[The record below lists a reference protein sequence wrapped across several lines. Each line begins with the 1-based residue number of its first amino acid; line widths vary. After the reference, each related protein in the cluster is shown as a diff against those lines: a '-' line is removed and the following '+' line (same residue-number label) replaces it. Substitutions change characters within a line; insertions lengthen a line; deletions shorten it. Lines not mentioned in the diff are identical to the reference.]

1 LPLYF
6 PLGEGNISCLSLP
19 QVNFFKISLLAP
31 AASAALLFA
40 GVSPALAEAK
50 LNVGDLERSLP
61 EIDHYSSFSDDQITS
76 VTAFV
81 DVYPTD
87 WAYQALKNLVESYG
101 CVAGYPDGTFRG
113 NRPISRYEAAAL
125 LNACL
130 DSISQVTDEIRALIR
145 EFEAELA
152 VLKGR
157 VDGLEARVGELE
169 AMQFS
174 TTTKF
179 NMFAVTTFNAID
191 YKGSGIADSYK
202 EQYGGTTM
210 TYTVLPIFRT
220 SFTGKDMLEIWMQAS
235 NIGQGEPSYTGGAN
249 NPSCAAGYGGTASAY
264 CIPGLK
270 DNTLSV
276 YRIFYKFPI
285 GDDFTVTVS
294 PLMDTFDYLT
304 VGSAALSPKAGNWVG
319 LKNLYTDAI
328 TMTNVPGVYPYVV
341 GGGAALKYSKNGW
354 SIDAGYNS
362 KSSNSSESEFGLF
375 GENAANKYAVQL
387 SYSSDRAGFQAA
399 WTRTKF
405 NEMQMASTH
414 YYNMG
419 TPLTNNPFT
428 SDTFDGTSE
437 MVLNTAGLA
446 GYWYI
451 TEDFSLS
458 GGMYLGFYEATV
470 DTMYAADGDQ
480 AESKAWMTTL
490 QWERFLSDDTTIA
503 FSFGQPNSV
512 YSNDSNLGS
521 DPERPWF
528 AVGSLTWQVN
538 NHMTVTPMIYWMRGL
553 GGKHD
558 PDGSALGATVM
569 TSVYF

>member
-1 LPLYF
+1 MNL
-6 PLGEGNISCLSLP
+6 
-19 QVNFFKISLLAP
+19 FKVALFAP
-31 AASAALLFA
+31 VASAALLLS
-40 GVSPALAEAK
+40 GLPPASAETHSGIEDSQASITEV
-50 LNVGDLERSLP
+50 NQ
-61 EIDHYSSFSDDQITS
+61 YASSSDDQITS
-76 VTAFV
+76 VTSFG

-101 CVAGYPDGTFRG
+101 CVAGYPDGTFKG
-113 NRPISRYEAAAL
+113 NRAITRYEAAAL

-130 DSISQVTDEIRALIR
+130 DNVTAITDEIRALMR
-145 EFEAELA
+145 EFEVELA
-152 VLKGR
+152 VLRGR
-157 VDGLEARVGELE
+157 VDGLEARIGELE
-169 AMQFS
+169 AMSFS

-179 NMFAVTTFNAID
+179 NMFAVFTVNSID
-191 YKGSGIADSYK
+191 YSGSSAAKDYK
-202 EQYGGTTM
+202 TRYGGTTM
-210 TYTVLPIFRT
+210 NYSLLPILRT
-220 SFTGKDMLEIWMQAS
+220 SFSGKDMLEVWMQAS
-235 NIGQGEPSYTGGAN
+235 NIGDGEPAYTGGAD
-249 NPSCAAGYGGTASAY
+249 NPTCAAGYAGTASAY
-264 CIPGLK
+264 CIPGPK
-270 DNTLSV
+270 DNTLSI
-276 YRIFYKFPI
+276 YRIFYKFPV

-304 VGSAALSPKAGNWVG
+304 VGSAALSPKAGKWVG

-341 GGGAALKYSKNGW
+341 GGGAAIKYSKNGW
-354 SIDAGYNS
+354 SVDAGYNS
-362 KSSNSSESEFGLF
+362 KSSNSSDPEFGLF
-375 GENAANKYAVQL
+375 GENAANKYAVQV
-387 SYSSDRAGFQAA
+387 SYTSERAGVQAA

-414 YYNMG
+414 YYNIG

-428 SDTFDGTSE
+428 NNSFDGTSE

-458 GGMYLGFYEATV
+458 GGMYLGFYESTV
-470 DTMYAADGDQ
+470 DTMYAVDGDQ

-490 QWERFLSDDTTIA
+490 QWERFLSEDTTIA

-538 NHMTVTPMIYWMRGL
+538 NNMTVTPMLYWMKGL

-569 TSVYF
+569 TSIYF

>member
-1 LPLYF
+1 M
-6 PLGEGNISCLSLP
+6 
-19 QVNFFKISLLAP
+19 NFLKISLLAP
-31 AASAALLFA
+31 VASVALLFA
-40 GVSPALAEAK
+40 GVTPALADAK
-50 LNVGDLERSLP
+50 LNVGDPERSLSD
-61 EIDHYSSFSDDQITS
+61 IDQYFSLSEDQITS
-76 VTAFV
+76 VTAFG

-87 WAYQALKNLVESYG
+87 WAYQALKNLVETYG
-101 CVAGYPDGTFRG
+101 CVAGYPNGTFRG
-113 NRPISRYEAAAL
+113 NNPISRYEAAAL

-130 DSISQVTDEIRALIR
+130 DNISQATDEVRALIR

-157 VDGLEARVGELE
+157 VDGLEDRIGELE

-179 NMFAVTTFNAID
+179 NIFAVATFNAIE
-191 YKGSGIADSYK
+191 YMGSNIADSYK
-202 EQYGGTTM
+202 EQYGATTM
-210 TYTVLPIFRT
+210 TYTMLPIFKT
-220 SFTGKDMLEIWMQAS
+220 SFTGKDMLEVWMQAS
-235 NIGQGEPSYTGGAN
+235 NIGLGEPAYTGGAD
-249 NPSCAAGYGGTASAY
+249 NPTCAAGYGTTASAY
-264 CIPGLK
+264 CIPGPK
-270 DNTLSV
+270 DNTLSL

-285 GDDFTVTVS
+285 GDDITVTVS

-304 VGSAALSPKAGNWVG
+304 VGSAALSPKAGKWVG

-341 GGGAALKYSKNGW
+341 GGGAAIKYSKNGW

-362 KSSNSSESEFGLF
+362 HSSNSSDPEFGLF

-387 SYSSDRAGFQAA
+387 SYSSERAGVQAA

-419 TPLTNNPFT
+419 TPLTHNPFT
-428 SDTFDGTSE
+428 ENAFDGTSE
-437 MVLNTAGLA
+437 MLLNTAGLA

-458 GGMYLGFYEATV
+458 GGLYYGFYESTI
-470 DTMYAADGDQ
+470 DTMYATDGDQ
-480 AESKAWMTTL
+480 AASSAWMTTL
-490 QWERFLSDDTTIA
+490 QWERFLADDTTIA

-512 YSNDSNLGS
+512 YSNDSSLGS
-521 DPERPWF
+521 DNERPWF
-528 AVGSLTWQVN
+528 AVGSLTWQVSN
-538 NHMTVTPMIYWMRGL
+538 SITITPMVYWMEGL
-553 GGKHD
+553 GGKND
-558 PDGSALGATVM
+558 PDGSALGATLM
-569 TSVYF
+569 TSFYF